1 MRSFRTHF
9 DYRDEKLHNHGHF
22 APVSPLR
29 GAGNGEILEFLVALV
44 EMSSETSQGT
54 SNSIFDRRAVLYS
67 SGIDD
72 DGAEMSYLC
81 HFGAGSHA
89 RAVPMSVGQ
98 SGAVQRDLHGSE

>member
-1 MRSFRTHF
+1 
-9 DYRDEKLHNHGHF
+9 
-22 APVSPLR
+22 
-29 GAGNGEILEFLVALV
+29 
-44 EMSSETSQGT
+44 MSSETSHSVYYGASGGRAMLLKT
-54 SNSIFDRRAVLYS
+54 FD
-67 SGIDD
+67 IDD

>member
-1 MRSFRTHF
+1 M
-9 DYRDEKLHNHGHF
+9 
-22 APVSPLR
+22 
-29 GAGNGEILEFLVALV
+29 V
-44 EMSSETSQGT
+44 EMSSATSHSMHYGA
-54 SNSIFDRRAVLYS
+54 SGGRAMLYS

>member
-1 MRSFRTHF
+1 M
-9 DYRDEKLHNHGHF
+9 YY
-22 APVSPLR
+22 
-29 GAGNGEILEFLVALV
+29 GASGG
-44 EMSSETSQGT
+44 
-54 SNSIFDRRAVLYS
+54 RAMLYS

>member
-1 MRSFRTHF
+1 
-9 DYRDEKLHNHGHF
+9 
-22 APVSPLR
+22 
-29 GAGNGEILEFLVALV
+29 
-44 EMSSETSQGT
+44 MSSETSHGVYYGA
-54 SNSIFDRRAVLYS
+54 SGGRAMLYS

-72 DGAEMSYLC
+72 DGAETMSYLC